1 MQSIESEAHVDSES
15 APVDAAHRRP
25 EGVTDADVK
34 ALGLL
39 SEALETVEQA
49 RGNLYAFHQL
59 SGRGD
64 LQLQDAV
71 KSLREAGHAALADHI
86 ETQLV
91 GHNVIHGR
99 WTFQIVEEY
108 DDGYW
113 SLFRELER
121 EAREQIADGQR
132 HLLEAEM
139 KSDERTQGLPGHE
152 ASPAEDA

>member
-1 MQSIESEAHVDSES
+1 MDSHS
-15 APVDAAHRRP
+15 APVDAQHNRP

-71 KSLREAGHAALADHI
+71 KALRDAGHTSLADRI
-86 ETQLV
+86 SEELV
-91 GHNVIHGR
+91 GHNVVYGR
-99 WTFQIVEEY
+99 WTFQVVEEY

-113 SLFRELER
+113 SLFRSLER

-139 KSDERTQGLPGHE
+139 KAGERTPGMPGHE
-152 ASPAEDA
+152 ASPVADS

>member
-1 MQSIESEAHVDSES
+1 MDTPNT
-15 APVDAAHRRP
+15 PVDAEHRRP

-49 RGNLYAFHQL
+49 RGHLYAFHQL

-71 KSLREAGHAALADHI
+71 EALRKAGHEQIADRI
-86 ETQLV
+86 AEELV
-91 GHNVIHGR
+91 GRNVLHGR
-99 WTFQIVEEY
+99 WTYQIVEEY

-113 SLFRELER
+113 SHFRGLER
-121 EAREQIADGQR
+121 SARDRIADGQR

-139 KSDERTQGLPGHE
+139 KAGERTAGLSGHE
-152 ASPAEDA
+152 ASPTEGA

>member
-1 MQSIESEAHVDSES
+1 MDSNS
-15 APVDAAHRRP
+15 APVDEAHRRP
-25 EGVTDADVK
+25 DGVSDDDVK

-71 KSLREAGHAALADHI
+71 KSLREAGHVELADRI
-86 ETQLV
+86 SNELV
-91 GHNVIHGR
+91 GRNVVYGR
-99 WTFQIVEEY
+99 WTYQVVEEY
-108 DDGYW
+108 DEGYW

-121 EAREQIADGQR
+121 AAREQIADGKR

-139 KSDERTQGLPGHE
+139 KADERTQGRSGHE
-152 ASPAEDA
+152 ASPTESA

>member
-1 MQSIESEAHVDSES
+1 MDSDS
-15 APVDAAHRRP
+15 APVDAQHRRP

-71 KSLREAGHAALADHI
+71 KSLRLAGHSELADRI
-86 ETQLV
+86 STELV
-91 GHNVIHGR
+91 GHNVVFGR

-113 SLFRELER
+113 SLFRDLER
-121 EAREQIADGQR
+121 TARQKIADGQR

-139 KSDERTQGLPGHE
+139 KADERTEGRPGHE
-152 ASPAEDA
+152 ASPTQDA

>member
-71 KSLREAGHAALADHI
+71 KSLREAGHAALAD
-86 ETQLV
+86 
-91 GHNVIHGR
+91 R
-99 WTFQIVEEY
+99 SIVAA
-108 DDGYW
+108 G
-113 SLFRELER
+113 S
-121 EAREQIADGQR
+121 
-132 HLLEAEM
+132 
-139 KSDERTQGLPGHE
+139 
-152 ASPAEDA
+152 

>member
-1 MQSIESEAHVDSES
+1 M
-15 APVDAAHRRP
+15 RP
-25 EGVTDADVK
+25 DADVK

-71 KSLREAGHAALADHI
+71 KSLREAGHAALADRI

-113 SLFRELER
+113 SLFRGLER

-132 HLLEAEM
+132 HLFEAEM
-139 KSDERTQGLPGHE
+139 KSDDGRGLTRATRPHRPRTTESERPRRPRPRSLCRPSG
-152 ASPAEDA
+152 A

>member
-1 MQSIESEAHVDSES
+1 VDTPNT
-15 APVDAAHRRP
+15 PVDAEHRRP

-49 RGNLYAFHQL
+49 RGHLYAFHQL

-71 KSLREAGHAALADHI
+71 EALRKAGHEQIADRI
-86 ETQLV
+86 AEELV
-91 GHNVIHGR
+91 GRNVLHGR
-99 WTFQIVEEY
+99 WTYQIVEEY

-113 SLFRELER
+113 SHFRGLER
-121 EAREQIADGQR
+121 SARDRIADGQR

-139 KSDERTQGLPGHE
+139 KAGERTAGLSGHE
-152 ASPAEDA
+152 ASPAEGA

>member
-1 MQSIESEAHVDSES
+1 MDSDS
-15 APVDAAHRRP
+15 APVDPHHRRP

-71 KSLREAGHAALADHI
+71 KALRTAGHTQIADQI
-86 ETQLV
+86 AEELV
-91 GHNVIHGR
+91 GRNVLHGR
-99 WTFQIVEEY
+99 WTYQVVEEY

-113 SLFRELER
+113 SLFRDLEKS
-121 EAREQIADGQR
+121 ARDQIADGRR
-132 HLLEAEM
+132 HLLEAQM
-139 KSDERTQGLPGHE
+139 KADERTPGLSGHE
-152 ASPAEDA
+152 ASPAEGA